1 MGIES
6 MEQHYIV
13 VEGPLGVGKTSLAKR
28 LSERLNGQLLLED
41 LDENPFL
48 SGFYKDPKNFRF
60 KVQIYFLLRR
70 FRQASEVNQI
80 NLFERVVISD
90 YLFQKDRLFAATN
103 LDDGEL
109 WLYDQLFKLLRPRVA
124 MPDLVIFLQ
133 ARTEV
138 LMERIRSRGRK
149 YERAIGA
156 EYVDRI
162 NTAFNDFFFH
172 YDDSPLLVI
181 NASEIDFVHV
191 PADLDDL
198 VEKIKK
204 MKKGTQYY
212 VPLSVR

>member
-1 MGIES
+1 

-48 SGFYKDPKNFRF
+48 PGFYKDPKNFRF
-60 KVQIYFLLRR
+60 KAQIYFLLRR
-70 FRQASEVNQI
+70 FQQASEVNQI

-90 YLFQKDRLFAATN
+90 YLFQKDRLFATTN

-109 WLYDQLFKLLRPRVA
+109 WLYDQLFNLLRPRVA

-138 LMERIRSRGRK
+138 LMDRIRSRGRK

-156 EYVDRI
+156 DYVDRI
-162 NTAFNDFFFH
+162 NRAFNDFFFH

>member
-1 MGIES
+1 
-6 MEQHYIV
+6 MEQRYIV

-28 LSERLNGQLLLED
+28 LSERLSGQLLLED

-48 SGFYKDPKNFRF
+48 PGFYRDPRRFRF

-70 FRQASEVNQI
+70 FQQASEVNQMD
-80 NLFERVVISD
+80 LFERVVISD
-90 YLFQKDRLFAATN
+90 YLFQKDRLFAAAN

-109 WLYDQLFKLLRPRVA
+109 WLYDQLFNLLRPRVA
-124 MPDLVIFLQ
+124 VPDLVIFLQ
-133 ARTEV
+133 AKTEV
-138 LMERIRSRGRK
+138 LMDRIRSRGRK
-149 YERAIGA
+149 YERAISA
-156 EYVDRI
+156 DYVDRI
-162 NTAFNDFFFH
+162 NRAFNELFFH

-212 VPLSVR
+212 VPVSAR

>member
-1 MGIES
+1 
-6 MEQHYIV
+6 MEKHYIV

-28 LSERLNGQLLLED
+28 LSERLNGQPLLED
-41 LDENPFL
+41 LEENPFL
-48 SGFYKDPKNFRF
+48 SGFYKDPRSYRF

-70 FRQASEVNQI
+70 FQQASEVNQMD
-80 NLFERVVISD
+80 LFERVVISD

-103 LDDGEL
+103 LDDGEM
-109 WLYDQLFKLLRPRVA
+109 WLYDQLFNLLRPRVA
-124 MPDLVIFLQ
+124 VPDLVIFLQ

-138 LMERIRSRGRK
+138 LMDRIRSRGRK
-149 YERAIGA
+149 YERGIGA

-162 NTAFNDFFFH
+162 NRAFNDFFFH